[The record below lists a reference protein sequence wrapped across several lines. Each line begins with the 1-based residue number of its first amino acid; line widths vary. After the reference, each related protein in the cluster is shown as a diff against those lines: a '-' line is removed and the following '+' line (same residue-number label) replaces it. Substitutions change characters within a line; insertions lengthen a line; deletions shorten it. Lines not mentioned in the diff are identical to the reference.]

1 MLILPLAPTD
11 DRANPA
17 FKDPASC
24 EQWLSRL
31 QFTNLHAVHSL
42 LRTQLDEF
50 NRFPLRVLD
59 RLNTL
64 EKLRE
69 TVSTLQTD
77 YAKKLIAKKL
87 PLSDEEF
94 AIFTSI
100 IGLWQGMLTGYQRC
114 LQDFMEGDAQLT
126 KYGVLLCHRF
136 MLYGS
141 LQIIEHLRSGYEF
154 DGALWQQLHALYAF
168 TEGNGLQ
175 HEKINDALHGS
186 GTASSCHTLY
196 AKMLLTCHAKPAELT
211 RAQLQL
217 LDRWL
222 AQWTDVITIERR
234 CVVSKGDAPPLA
246 VDLSSN
252 KGLQDLQQLT
262 QSDHLRYLPMVPLSK
277 LLRVKSILLQQGQLP
292 QQLELGVDFYGVDCS
307 AFLNQLLQ
315 LWCEGASDRSAE
327 RHNVTLSAKLA
338 SGFDLIYSFIANKPY
353 KPSSS
358 TTGVDTAGH
367 KQIAT
372 IGRTFSETN
381 LPDISQLESWT
392 IENESIL
399 GARLLRENKGGE
411 RIGNNELIALRTKD
425 ANAFMLGTVSWR
437 SVTRSGQ
444 LRIGVQYLPG
454 VAQAIILKD
463 IDTGTAQAKS
473 LPALLLPAM
482 PALKIPG
489 SLIVPRDAFQA
500 RRVCELVQTNKDKF
514 NIKMGFSV
522 SSGVDFERVSYTPG
536 EDTTRAETI
545 DSRP

>member
-1 MLILPLAPTD
+1 MLTLPLEPTD
-11 DRANPA
+11 DRAKPA
-17 FKDPASC
+17 FNNPASC
-24 EQWLSRL
+24 AQWLSRL

-64 EKLRE
+64 EALRE
-69 TVSTLQTD
+69 TVATVQAD

-87 PLSDEEF
+87 PLSGEEF
-94 AIFTSI
+94 TILTSI

-114 LQDFMEGDAQLT
+114 LQDFMEGDTQLA

-154 DGALWQQLHALYAF
+154 DGALWQQLHALYSF

-175 HEKINDALHGS
+175 HEKIKDELHGS
-186 GTASSCHTLY
+186 GQNISCHTMY
-196 AKMLLTCHAKPAELT
+196 AKMLLTCHAKPSELT

-222 AQWTDVITIERR
+222 TQWTDVITIDRR
-234 CVVSKGDAPPLA
+234 CIVSKGDAPPLA
-246 VDLSSN
+246 VDLRGD
-252 KGLQDLQQLT
+252 KGLQDLQLVT
-262 QSDHLRYLPMVPLSK
+262 QSDQLRYLAMVPLSK
-277 LLRVKSILLQQGQLP
+277 LLRVKSILLQQGQSP
-292 QQLELGVDFYGVDCS
+292 QQLELGTEFYGVDCV

-338 SGFDLIYSFIANKPY
+338 TGFDLIYAYIGNKPY
-353 KPSSS
+353 KSSS
-358 TTGVDTAGH
+358 ATPDADAAAT

-372 IGRTFSETN
+372 VGHTFSESK
-381 LPDISQLESWT
+381 LPDIEQLDSWT

-399 GARLLRENKGGE
+399 GARLLRENKDGE
-411 RIGNNELIALRTKD
+411 RIGNNQLIALRTKE
-425 ANAFMLGTVSWR
+425 AKAFMLGTVSWR

-444 LRIGVQYLPG
+444 LRMGVQYLPG
-454 VAQAIILKD
+454 VAQAVTLKTT
-463 IDTGTAQAKS
+463 DTGSQQI
-473 LPALLLPAM
+473 PALLLPAM
-482 PALKIPG
+482 PTLKIPG
-489 SLIVPRDAFQA
+489 SLILPRNVFQA
-500 RRVCELVQTNKDKF
+500 NLVCELVQPNSEKF
-514 NIKMGFSV
+514 NLKMGFSV
-522 SSGVDFERVSYTPG
+522 SSGVDFERVSFTSEQTVP
-536 EDTTRAETI
+536 E
-545 DSRP
+545 

>member
-1 MLILPLAPTD
+1 MLTLPLAPTD
-11 DRANPA
+11 DRANPV
-17 FKDPASC
+17 FNNPASC

-50 NRFPLRVLD
+50 NRLPLRVLD

-69 TVSTLQTD
+69 TVATVQTD

-87 PLSDEEF
+87 PLSDEES

-114 LQDFMEGDAQLT
+114 LQDFMESETQLA
-126 KYGVLLCHRF
+126 KYGVLLCHRLL
-136 MLYGS
+136 LYGS
-141 LQIIEHLRSGYEF
+141 LQIIEHLRIGYEF
-154 DGALWQQLHALYAF
+154 DGTLWQQLHALYAF

-186 GTASSCHTLY
+186 GSATSCHTLY

-222 AQWTDVITIERR
+222 TQWTDVITIERR
-234 CVVSKGDAPPLA
+234 CSVSKGDAPPLA

-262 QSDHLRYLPMVPLSK
+262 QSDHLRYLAMVPLSK
-277 LLRVKSILLQQGQLP
+277 LLRVKTILLQQGQSP
-292 QQLELGVDFYGVDCS
+292 QQLELGVDFYGVDCI
-307 AFLNQLLQ
+307 AFLNQLLH
-315 LWCEGASDRSAE
+315 LWCAGASNRSAE
-327 RHNVTLSAKLA
+327 RHHVTLSAKLA
-338 SGFDLIYSFIANKPY
+338 SGFDLIYSFIADKPF

-358 TTGVDTAGH
+358 SADLDSTGH

-372 IGRTFSETN
+372 IGRTFTETN
-381 LPDISQLESWT
+381 LPDIDKLESWT

-444 LRIGVQYLPG
+444 LRMGVQYLPG
-454 VAQAIILKD
+454 VAQAITLKCT
-463 IDTGTAQAKS
+463 DTGPSPGTS
-473 LPALLLPAM
+473 IPALLLPAM
-482 PALKIPG
+482 TALKIPG
-489 SLIVPRDAFQA
+489 SLIVPRDVFQTI
-500 RRVCELVQTNKDKF
+500 RVCELIQSGGDKF
-514 NIKMGFSV
+514 NIRMEFSV
-522 SSGVDFERVSYTPG
+522 SSGVDFERMSFAP
-536 EDTTRAETI
+536 EKMRQE
-545 DSRP
+545 